1 MSSTQTEAEI
11 RNGLKRGKVVLPWSL
26 LRSVGNSRAA
36 KLTVLIP
43 LIGYLI
49 LLNDDIVSHLTLS
62 RDVFGDAADH
72 TLTRL
77 LAVYVG
83 LVLVAVGSV
92 VFAIR
97 CPGEV
102 KRHGSPE
109 EYIAGDEPS
118 MSDKQIAIIER
129 NLEVGDDIARNDSNE
144 YGAYYFGRPNPDI
157 EDFRRSGR
165 ELARIRMNLFYE
177 MLDRSRPIS
186 RWIAAIFFLAG
197 FICLSIPS
205 TLVFLKVIQVL
216 LHKVF
221 GA

>member
-11 RNGLKRGKVVLPWSL
+11 RSGLKRGKVILPWSL

-49 LLNDDIVSHLTLS
+49 LLNDDIVAHLTLS
-62 RDVFGDAADH
+62 KDVFDDAADH
-72 TLTRL
+72 TFTLY
-77 LAVYVG
+77 LAVK
-83 LVLVAVGSV
+83 LIIKKKTIASA

-102 KRHGSPE
+102 KRYGSPE

-118 MSDKQIAIIER
+118 VSDKQIAIIER
-129 NLEVGDDIARNDSNE
+129 KLEVGDDIARKDSSE
-144 YGAYYFGRPNPDI
+144 YGAYYFGRPNPDL
-157 EDFRRSGR
+157 EELRRNGR
-165 ELARIRMNLFYE
+165 ELLRIRMNLFYE

-205 TLVFLKVIQVL
+205 MLVFIKVSKVL
-216 LHKVF
+216 FHKI